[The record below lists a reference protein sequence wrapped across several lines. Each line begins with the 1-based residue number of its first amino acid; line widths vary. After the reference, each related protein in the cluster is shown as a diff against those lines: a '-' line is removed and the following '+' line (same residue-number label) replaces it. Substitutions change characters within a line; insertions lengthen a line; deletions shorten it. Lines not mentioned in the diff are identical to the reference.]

1 MLIRYFIIL
10 IQINLLFST
19 FSIVAIDTLTNEVGS
34 AGASCIGNSVIIS
47 DIHPNIGAIHTQSYY
62 LQYNQNYASEL
73 MILGLSP
80 SEIIEMLEENDI
92 QNNPGIRQYGIVDMV
107 NGGRSA
113 AFTGNSCID
122 YKGHITG
129 PNYSIQ
135 GNILLG
141 PEILTQMENNFI
153 NTTGTLSDK
162 LMAAMQGANI
172 SGADTRCLDD
182 NISSL
187 SSFIRVANPNDS
199 SNNTYLDLR
208 VNNTFGNSEPIDSL
222 QTIYNQWVIDNINF
236 DLGDINQDQIL
247 DILDIVQLVNF
258 ILGQTIF
265 NFEEL
270 YLADC
275 NSDNIINIQDIIIIV
290 NYIINI

>member
-1 MLIRYFIIL
+1 MRLCYFIIL
-10 IQINLLFST
+10 IQINLLLST
-19 FSIVAIDTLTNEVGS
+19 FSIIAIDTLTNEVGS

-47 DIHPNIGAIHTQSYY
+47 DIHPDWGAIHTQSYY

-73 MILGLSP
+73 MDLGFSP
-80 SEIIEMLEENDI
+80 IEIIEMLEENDI
-92 QNNPGIRQYGIVDMV
+92 QNNPGIRQYGIVDMI

-113 AFTGNSCID
+113 AFTGDDCID

-141 PEILTQMENNFI
+141 LEILTQMENNFI
-153 NTTGTLSDK
+153 STTGSLSDK
-162 LMAAMQGANI
+162 LMAAMQGSNI
-172 SGADTRCLDD
+172 PGADTRCLDD

-187 SSFIRVANPNDS
+187 SSFIRVARPNDS
-199 SNNTYLDLR
+199 PNNIYLDLR
-208 VNNTFGNSEPIDSL
+208 VNNTFGNTEPIDSL
-222 QTIYNQWVIDNINF
+222 QTLYSQWIIDNISF
-236 DLGDINQDQIL
+236 DLGDINQDQII
-247 DILDIVQLVNF
+247 DILDVVQLINF

-265 NFEEL
+265 DFEEL

-275 NSDNIINIQDIIIIV
+275 NSDEIINIQDIIIIV

>member
-1 MLIRYFIIL
+1 MQICYFTIL

-19 FSIVAIDTLTNEVGS
+19 FSIVAIDTITNEVGS

-47 DIHPNIGAIHTQSYY
+47 DIHPNLGAIHTQSYY
-62 LQYNQNYASEL
+62 LQYNQNYASDL
-73 MILGLSP
+73 MASGLSP

-107 NGGRSA
+107 DGGRSA
-113 AFTGNSCID
+113 AFTGNNCID

-141 PEILTQMENNFI
+141 PEILTQMEDNFI

-172 SGADTRCLDD
+172 PGADTRCLND

-187 SSFIRVANPNDS
+187 SSFIRVARPNDS
-199 SNNTYLDLR
+199 SNNIYLDLR
-208 VNNTFGNSEPIDSL
+208 INNTFGNSEPIDSL
-222 QTIYNQWVIDNINF
+222 QTIYNQWVVDNINF
-236 DLGDINQDQIL
+236 DLGDINKDQIV
-247 DILDIVQLVNF
+247 DILDIVQLVN
-258 ILGQTIF
+258 
-265 NFEEL
+265 
-270 YLADC
+270 
-275 NSDNIINIQDIIIIV
+275 IV
-290 NYIINI
+290 LD